1 MLDIIPQLLQ
11 RSDYLAVENGLIV
24 LRPKSGDLATSDKWL
39 KENRE
44 WVIQEILTATA
55 KEGYI
60 FAAYTTGYYKGAHGA
75 GGLTLNFNN
84 IVTGISSFISYNVS
98 LKRERSTNS
107 GKKGEA
113 LPNGRFNAGKSR
125 AFLQFWSSTGLNKP
139 KRPSGYHDC
148 MGKLKEIVFT
158 GEVVNGKLSKHSF
171 KPLNIS
177 IEEIQNTCQLPDNR
191 LTSTGQL
198 PDNSLT
204 RRPDKEIV
212 QSHASQGLEPV
223 YSTCTKKR
231 VIKNKV
237 IKSKEVKEMNHSV
250 SRLENQSTDEWLEE
264 YSNQALAEN
273 FQPDTQ

>member
-1 MLDIIPQLLQ
+1 MTSLLPKLLQ

-24 LRPKSGDLATSDKWL
+24 LRPKSGNLATSDKWL
-39 KENRE
+39 KKNHER
-44 WVIQEILTATA
+44 VINEILTATD
-55 KEGYI
+55 KEGYV
-60 FAAYTTGYYKGAHGA
+60 FAAYTTGYYEGAYGA

-84 IVTGISSFISYNVS
+84 IMTGISSFISYNVS
-98 LKRERSTNS
+98 LRRERSTKA

-113 LPNGRFNAGKSR
+113 LPKGRFNAGKSR
-125 AFLQFWSSTGLNKP
+125 AFLRFWSSTGLNKP
-139 KRPSGYHDC
+139 KRPSGYYDC
-148 MGKLKEIVFT
+148 MGKLKEIIFT
-158 GEVVNGKLSKHSF
+158 GEVVNGKLSKDSF

-177 IEEIQNTCQLPDNR
+177 FEEIQNTCQLPDNR

-204 RRPDKEIV
+204 IRPDKEV
-212 QSHASQGLEPV
+212 AQSHASQGLEPV

-250 SRLENQSTDEWLEE
+250 NRLENQSTDEWLEE
-264 YSNQALAEN
+264 YSSQALAEN
-273 FQPDTQ
+273 FQPGTR